1 MRDSGAAG
9 RRFVEQGNRRRTTCQ
24 PVYDQEPPGPDLRQ
38 IAGSQPHSRG
48 DGVCEAN
55 LEAEMKLSTEQ
66 TASVES
72 AILKQVRAHPGI
84 SRVALARHLKIAAST
99 VGTYV

>member
-9 RRFVEQGNRRRTTCQ
+9 RRVVQQRNRWGVAGQ
-24 PVYDQEPPGPDLRQ
+24 SIYHQESPGTDLYET
-38 IAGSQPHSRG
+38 AGSQPDRGG
-48 DGVCEAN
+48 DGVFEAD
-55 LEAEMKLSTEQ
+55 LETEMKLSTEQ

-99 VGTYV
+99 VG